1 MFALSARVTNR
12 RILTTATRRTAS
24 FVSSSAKG
32 TSDKRKFLSHAS
44 LPVVFGAAAGLVY
57 ISQKDNNVTF
67 SEAAES
73 TEDAVKKVG
82 NKFATYWPRNIMIL
96 FGPPGAGKGTHGPK
110 IEEMLG
116 IPQLSTGDMLRAAVS
131 AQTEVGKKAQA
142 VMKAGGLVSD
152 DIVVGIIRDRIQE
165 DDCKYGFILDGF
177 PRTLV
182 QAQALDKMLR
192 ESGQRV
198 TKVVKLNVPDSVLE
212 ERICG
217 RWIHKKSGRSYH
229 IKYAPPKSMSK
240 TFTGSVKPE
249 TMLDDLTGEPLIQ
262 RPDDTSE
269 ALKKRLASYHKE
281 TVPILDHYNPLG
293 INAEVNANQ
302 KMQGVWEEIKEGL
315 SNKK

>member
-152 DIVVGIIRDRIQE
+152 DIVVGVICDRIQE
-165 DDCKYGFILDGF
+165 DDCKYGFITDGF
-177 PRTLV
+177 PQTLV
-182 QAQALDKMLR
+182 QAQALDKILC
-192 ESGQRV
+192 ESGQR
-198 TKVVKLNVPDSVLE
+198 VVKLNVPDSVLE
-212 ERICG
+212 EPIC
-217 RWIHKKSGRSYH
+217 SC
-229 IKYAPPKSMSK
+229 
-240 TFTGSVKPE
+240 
-249 TMLDDLTGEPLIQ
+249 
-262 RPDDTSE
+262 
-269 ALKKRLASYHKE
+269 
-281 TVPILDHYNPLG
+281 
-293 INAEVNANQ
+293 
-302 KMQGVWEEIKEGL
+302 
-315 SNKK
+315 